1 MTDRCLVSRIL
12 CSLSIVIVLAI
23 CASSALAQEKNPK
36 YEVGL
41 LVTSLN
47 VSQKS
52 DTDTGL
58 GLRFTHNVTDFL
70 GLEAEWSQF
79 LQTREGGGHNEI
91 QAFFGV
97 RSGIR
102 RKRYGLYAKV
112 RPGLT
117 RFYLLGVTPG
127 PNAFEQGHSRFSLDV
142 GGVFEYYPH
151 RNLAVRVDAGDTM
164 INFKRGDF
172 FYQRLDEPMFV
183 NRQLSHNLQ
192 INVGVA
198 FRF

>member
-1 MTDRCLVSRIL
+1 MAEQFPVSRVVS
-12 CSLSIVIVLAI
+12 CFSIVIFLAS
-23 CASSALAQEKNPK
+23 CVASALAQETNPK

-41 LVTSLN
+41 QVTSLN
-47 VSQKS
+47 VTQKS

-58 GLRFTHNVTDFL
+58 GLRFTHNVTDYL
-70 GLEAEWSQF
+70 GVEAEWSQF

-91 QAFFGV
+91 QALFGV

-117 RFYLLGVTPG
+117 RFYLLGVSPG
-127 PNAFEQGHSRFSLDV
+127 PNTFEQGHSRFSVDV

-151 RNLAVRVDAGDTM
+151 RNIAFRVDAGDTM

-192 INVGVA
+192 INFGMA
-198 FRF
+198 LRF